1 MGQQRLTAVPRPHDL
16 AVPASPDGISF
27 HVVDDGPDRFR
38 STPMQSG
45 LVGAT
50 RLPGSQIAAEAL
62 IIAHRSTGRLPH
74 SLHIHFVT
82 AGDVVNPIIYDM
94 TAVRDGRST
103 SLRHFTVRQRDH
115 IRALVT
121 VSCSD
126 PPRGDD
132 SDGHDG
138 GAQWSEAL
146 SGEYLDPEAPSDL
159 VAPAATSPA
168 MEAYDVRVAVQP
180 AAGAKPSVHP
190 FWAKAKRSPGTEPI
204 DHLAC
209 IAFVT
214 DIGMSATARAP
225 GTPIYQRLAGAS
237 MDHTVWFQRPAR
249 ADEWMLVSAEA
260 VSFSSSRGVAH
271 GTVRTADGTIVAV
284 ISQESLALKPP
295 PRRS

>member
-1 MGQQRLTAVPRPHDL
+1 MSEPHGAVAPP
-16 AVPASPDGISF
+16 PPDGISF
-27 HVVDDGPDRFR
+27 HVVEDGVNRFR

-45 LVGAT
+45 IVGAT
-50 RLPGSQIAAEAL
+50 RLPGSQIAAETL

-94 TAVRDGRST
+94 TSVRDGRST
-103 SLRHFTVRQRDH
+103 SLRHFTVRQRDDV
-115 IRALVT
+115 RALVT
-121 VSCSD
+121 VSCSE
-126 PPRGDD
+126 PPRSADDGDD
-132 SDGHDG
+132 GDGT
-138 GAQWSEAL
+138 QWSEPL
-146 SGEYLDPEAPSDL
+146 SGEHLDPEVPIDL

-168 MEAYDVRVAVQP
+168 MEAYDVRVALQP
-180 AAGAKPSVHP
+180 SAGAKPSVHP

-249 ADEWMLVSAEA
+249 ADDWMLVSAEA
-260 VSFSSSRGVAH
+260 VSFASSRGVAH
-271 GTVRTADGTIVAV
+271 GTVRTADGTILAV

-295 PRRS
+295 PRRSS